1 MEVILT
7 EDVPNLG
14 HMGELVR
21 VKAGYGRNFLIPR
34 GLAIQATAGNRKQLE
49 HHLRQLEEK
58 RARLRSVAQD
68 QAKAFESLSLTISR
82 QSGDD
87 DRLFGS
93 VTNRDIE
100 SALAGAGHEVDR
112 RKIIIKEPIKHLGI
126 YEVEIRLHSE
136 VATHV
141 KVWVVA
147 A

>member
-21 VKAGYGRNFLIPR
+21 VKPGYGRNFLLPR
-34 GLAIQATAGNRKQLE
+34 GLAIQATTGNKKQLE

-68 QAKAFESLSLTISR
+68 QAAKFENLCITITR
-82 QSGDD
+82 QSADD

-112 RKIIIKEPIKHLGI
+112 RKIVLKEPIKHLGI
-126 YEVEIRLHSE
+126 YDVEIRLHSE
-136 VATHV
+136 VAASV
-141 KVWVVA
+141 KVWVCA
-147 A
+147 S